1 MEPNLDLILLA
12 FLHGSFIAC
21 VLLLVISVILTG
33 LLFALSFGLVSIVVN
48 DLYNIS
54 LLSSFYFES
63 VIEPNLELG
72 FTLVVCTILHCAVG
86 IIVASTPFWLSLS
99 VRFPSSK

>member
-1 MEPNLDLILLA
+1 MEPNLDLLLLA
-12 FLHGSFIAC
+12 FLHGLFIAC

-33 LLFALSFGLVSIVVN
+33 LLFAFTFGLVSIVVN

-63 VIEPNLELG
+63 VLEPNLQLG
-72 FTLVVCTILHCAVG
+72 FTLLVCTILHCAVG
-86 IIVASTPFWLSLS
+86 KVSELKVKVMNLIDRLKP
-99 VRFPSSK
+99 